1 MIMDALKDVDR
12 RLGWTLR
19 AFTVSLL
26 VALSVLVTSN
36 IVARY
41 TGWASMS
48 WFDEVV
54 STLFAWFVFIGAGA
68 LWREREHF
76 AICLMPPHFEQ
87 TLTGRAAALL
97 IALIGVGFALALLY
111 YGWSYVGRVDATT
124 PVLGWPQAYAYACLP
139 ISGAL
144 MSAYAL
150 RDLWQVLTRPGP
162 APAA

>member
-1 MIMDALKDVDR
+1 MNALHRVDR
-12 RLGWTLR
+12 LLGWALR
-19 AFTVSLL
+19 TTTVSLL
-26 VALSVLVTSN
+26 VALSALVTAN

-41 TGWASMS
+41 TGWAAMS

-76 AICLMPPHFEQ
+76 AISLIPPHFKLS
-87 TLTGRAAALL
+87 LTGRAAELL
-97 IALIGVGFALALLY
+97 IAVIGVGFALALLY
-111 YGWSYVGRVDATT
+111 YGWIYVGRVDATT

-139 ISGAL
+139 IGGAL

-150 RDLWQVLTRPGP
+150 RDLWQMLARTDST
-162 APAA
+162 AAA